1 MSNFAV
7 VAVTYF
13 PNQSTIENLYRISH
27 RCDRLVLVDNTP
39 GRAEL
44 TFPRLENLTVHRYK
58 ENVGLAKALNKG
70 INLAGQLGYD
80 NIFVLDQDSRPRDDF
95 FEQMLMFK
103 SQVSS
108 FVSNCVLYAPNFYD
122 RNSKTYA
129 KFPQLTRFTVKHL
142 KCGNMQ
148 SGPCDAATICIT
160 SGTLVT
166 YKGFREMSGLRDDYF
181 IDFIDNEYCLR
192 IYKLGY
198 KIAINCEVTLDH
210 AIGHRSMHKFF
221 GIPIKPNNHS
231 PPRRYYISRNGVRTA
246 LDYGAKYPSYVF
258 LVFARIIHEVIS
270 IVLYE
275 KNKRKKLIA
284 IIYGFYH
291 GLIGRMG
298 KCKLA
303 ILAKPGGDQ
312 LI

>member
-1 MSNFAV
+1 
-7 VAVTYF
+7 
-13 PNQSTIENLYRISH
+13 
-27 RCDRLVLVDNTP
+27 
-39 GRAEL
+39 
-44 TFPRLENLTVHRYK
+44 
-58 ENVGLAKALNKG
+58 
-70 INLAGQLGYD
+70 
-80 NIFVLDQDSRPRDDF
+80 
-95 FEQMLMFK
+95 
-103 SQVSS
+103 
-108 FVSNCVLYAPNFYD
+108 
-122 RNSKTYA
+122 
-129 KFPQLTRFTVKHL
+129 
-142 KCGNMQ
+142 MQ

-231 PPRRYYISRNGVRTA
+231 PPRRYYIARNGVRTA
-246 LDYGAKYPSYVF
+246 LDYGSHYPSYVF
-258 LVFARIIHEVIS
+258 LILTRMIHEILS

-275 KNKRKKLIA
+275 KNRRKKLTA

-298 KCKLA
+298 KCHLA
-303 ILAKPGGDQ
+303 SVTNLRPDQ
-312 LI
+312 HV